1 MKIVID
7 ARIIRTTTGRYV
19 ERLLNYLQDIDTQNT
34 YVVLLDKKDFDGW
47 ETTNPNFT
55 KIAIDIPN
63 YSIREQF
70 SFALTLYRLKAD
82 LVHFCMP
89 QQPLLY
95 WKPSVTTIHDL
106 TLLHHKNYVENSKLV
121 YDIKQAIFKGILL
134 FAAHKSKRIITPTN
148 YARDDV
154 IKTLHAKPERISVT
168 YEAADPVLKTTTEP
182 VTLLESKP
190 FIMYAG
196 RTEPHKNIRRLI
208 LAHQQLLATHPD
220 LQLAIPGPKDGNNR
234 MIEQWCKDE
243 GFKQVHL
250 LGFVSDGQ
258 LGWLFKNARAY
269 VFPSLSEG
277 FGLPGLEAMGY
288 GTPVVSSNATCLP
301 EVYQNGAHYF
311 NPEDVDD
318 IAAKINDV
326 LTDETLRSDLVAH
339 GKNVIANY
347 SWMRMAK
354 ETLEVYNQAI

>member
-1 MKIVID
+1 MKIAID

-34 YVVLLDKKDFDGW
+34 YVILLDTKDFDSW
-47 ETTNPNFT
+47 QPTNPNFT
-55 KIAIDIPN
+55 KVAIDIPN
-63 YSIREQF
+63 YSVREQF
-70 SFALTLYRLKAD
+70 GFAITLYRLKVD

-95 WKPSVTTIHDL
+95 FKPSVTTIHDL
-106 TLLHHKNYVENSKLV
+106 TLLHHKNYVENSKLA
-121 YDIKQAIFKGILL
+121 YDIKQAIFKGILT
-134 FAAHKSKRIITPTN
+134 FAAHKSRRIITPTK

-168 YEAADPVLKTTTEP
+168 YEAADTIQKTVAEP
-182 VTLLESKP
+182 IAIFESKP

-208 LAHQQLLATHPD
+208 LAHQQLLQTHPD

-243 GFKQVHL
+243 GYKQVHL
-250 LGFVSDGQ
+250 LGFVSEGE
-258 LGWLFKNARAY
+258 LRWLFENAQAY

-277 FGLPGLEAMGY
+277 FGLPGLEAMSY

-301 EVYQNGAHYF
+301 EVYRDGAHYF

-318 IAAKINDV
+318 MASKINDV
-326 LTDETLRSDLVAH
+326 LTNSALRSDLIAKS
-339 GKNVIANY
+339 KNFIASY

-354 ETLEVYNQAI
+354 ETLEVYTQAL